1 MSDKEVLEIT
11 KLDGSNYSM
20 WKFGI
25 TFLLQAKE
33 LTGFVLGT
41 EDEPDKETKLNDWKT
56 WMKKSSQAAVILLSS
71 VEKKLH
77 PNLINCSTPQEIWD
91 KIKVLY
97 GDTSVDAKQ
106 SAWEQFYAFKMTDS
120 QSIALQIEKLESIC
134 KKLEDAGEKPSDTA
148 VVSKLLSSLPPKF
161 SVFRMAW
168 DCTPEAERKKVNL
181 IARLIREDKRLSGN
195 EENVTEL
202 AFQVQKTSLETRST
216 KEQRKRNIQDL
227 KKRTKCAICK
237 EKGHWARECPKK
249 KNGSEAA
256 AYVSD
261 VIASFSSTCD
271 EDSEVW
277 IADSGASMHMT
288 YNNEYFVYLEAPA
301 EEYLVKVADDK
312 ILKASGKGT
321 IKIQENIHGRL
332 QERELRN
339 VLFVP
344 DLKRNLFSIGTISNN
359 GFSFHA
365 YEEKCEIRDRDGKLS
380 SVGVRY
386 KNLYRMLFEVKVPAD
401 CNVAQANGGL
411 QSDILKLWHERMTHV
426 NIRAVKNT
434 CKQLEVGEL
443 QAEKDFFCEAC
454 VTGKQ
459 SRKHHA
465 SVKSG
470 TCYKP
475 GEKIHTDV
483 CGPVNI
489 ESPRGSKYFLLF
501 KDECTSF
508 RKVYFLRHKSEVF
521 EKFREFQAFV
531 FTQLNTKIKVLKSDN
546 GTEYTSREFDKYLRD
561 NGIVHELSSAYI
573 HEQNGR
579 AEREIR
585 TLVES
590 ARSIL
595 FAKSVDSKL
604 WPEAINTVCYVL
616 NRVILQPSEKET
628 PYEKWFGRRPQI
640 KHLKVFGVDAYLNI
654 PKEKRTKFQPKSR
667 KLLFVGYDGESNNY
681 RLWDNEKN
689 KIYISSDVDF
699 NEQHAV
705 EYKNSQLII
714 DLDFNIPEGLPE
726 AAAPEQVQIPQQE
739 IMDEAAAP
747 EQIQAPQQDV
757 MDASRVLRDRNL
769 LHPPDRY
776 GIPVAFFAHAVPSN
790 YSQAAISQD
799 AEKWKMAMNEEIEA
813 LNDNKTW
820 TLSELPRG
828 KRLTGCRWVFTVKT
842 DPAGNIER
850 YKARLVA
857 KGFSQREGIDY
868 FETYAPVV
876 RYESI
881 RLLLAIAASR
891 DYEIKKFDVKT
902 AFLYGELQEEI
913 YLEQPEGYADPNNP
927 DFVCKLHKSL
937 YGLKQS
943 PRCWNEKFVGFL
955 KTFSFLPCESDKC
968 VFIGQVNGFTVY
980 LALYV
985 DDGLIMCEKMSAI
998 DEVLSVLKG
1007 KFKITV
1013 GSASDFVGL
1022 EIVRNRKQRLLTI
1035 NQAGYVN
1042 KLVDK
1047 FAMQDAKISSIP
1059 ADPGSYLRKNP
1070 ENIHSTKNIPYREAV
1085 GSLLFAARV
1094 SRPDIEY
1101 AVNYASQFL
1110 DCYTQEHWQFV
1121 KKILRYLKGTVDFGI
1136 TFGNSGSLDSLQGF
1150 TDADY
1155 AGCLDTRKSRSGF
1168 VFILNGAPVS
1178 WSSQRQCIVSL
1189 STAESEYIALAHGV
1203 KEAVWLRQFLLDLN
1217 VDFKDVVIF
1226 VDNQAAIKLA
1236 SNSEHHKRS
1245 KHIDVRFHFIRDIV
1259 NNKQVDLRYIPTTDQ
1274 LADIFT
1280 KPLAKKQFSYLRSQL
1295 NILDPSK

>member
-1 MSDKEVLEIT
+1 MSDREVLELT
-11 KLDGSNYSM
+11 KLDGTNYSM
-20 WKFGI
+20 WKFGVM
-25 TFLLQAKE
+25 FVLQAKE

-41 EDEPDKETKLNDWKT
+41 VDEPDKETKLEDWKT
-56 WMKKSSQAAVILLSS
+56 WIKRSSQAAVILLSS
-71 VEKKLH
+71 VEKNLH

-97 GDTSVDAKQ
+97 GDTTIDAKQ
-106 SAWEQFYAFKMTDS
+106 NAWEQFYAFKMTDS
-120 QSIALQIEKLESIC
+120 ETVALQIEKLESIC
-134 KKLEDAGEKPSDTA
+134 KKLEDSGEKPSETA

-161 SVFRMAW
+161 SVFRIAW

-181 IARLIREDKRLSGN
+181 IARLIKEDKRLAGN
-195 EENVTEL
+195 EENVTAL
-202 AFQVQKTSLETRST
+202 AFQVQKTTLGNRP
-216 KEQRKRNIQDL
+216 KKGQRKHNIQEL
-227 KKRTKCAICK
+227 KKRTKCALCK
-237 EKGHWARECPKK
+237 EKGHWVRECPKK
-249 KNGSEAA
+249 NEVSEGAS
-256 AYVSD
+256 AYISD
-261 VIASFSSTCD
+261 VTATFSSTCE

-288 YNNEYFVYLEAPA
+288 FKQEYFTHLEAPA

-312 ILKASGKGT
+312 ILQASGIGT
-321 IKIQENIHGRL
+321 IIIQEKLLGRL

-344 DLKRNLFSIGTISNN
+344 ELKRNLFSIGTISDNN
-359 GFSFHA
+359 FSFHA
-365 YEEKCEIRDRDGKLS
+365 YKEKCEIRGCDGKLS

-386 KNLYRMLFEVKVPAD
+386 KNLYRMLFEVKVPVN
-401 CNVAQANGGL
+401 CNLAQVKGCS
-411 QSDILKLWHERMTHV
+411 QSDKLKLWHERMAHV

-434 CKQLEVGEL
+434 CKQLGVGEPGL
-443 QAEKDFFCEAC
+443 KAEKDFFCEAC
-454 VTGKQ
+454 LTGKQ

-465 SVKSG
+465 SIKSEMN
-470 TCYKP
+470 YKP

-521 EKFREFQAFV
+521 EKFREFNAFV
-531 FTQLNTKIKVLKSDN
+531 LTQLNTKIKVLKSDN
-546 GTEYTSREFDKYLRD
+546 GTEYTSRDFEKYLCE
-561 NGIVHELSSAYI
+561 NGIVHERSSPYI

-585 TLVES
+585 TLVET
-590 ARSIL
+590 ARSIIL
-595 FAKSVDSKL
+595 AKSVNSKL
-604 WPEAINTVCYVL
+604 WPEAINTVCYIL

-628 PYEKWFGRRPQI
+628 PYEKWFGRKPQI

-654 PKEKRTKFQPKSR
+654 PKEKRTKFGPKS
-667 KLLFVGYDGESNNY
+667 KKVTFVGYDGESNNY
-681 RLWDNEKN
+681 RLWDNDTS

-699 NEQHAV
+699 NEQQAV
-705 EYKNSQLII
+705 KHPITQFPIV
-714 DLDFNIPEGLPE
+714 LDFQISEESTYDEAE
-726 AAAPEQVQIPQQE
+726 AAAPEQVQIPQQ
-739 IMDEAAAP
+739 
-747 EQIQAPQQDV
+747 DV
-757 MDASRVLRDRNL
+757 TNERRVLRDRNL
-769 LHPPDRY
+769 VHVPDRY

-790 YSQAAISQD
+790 YNQAVISQD
-799 AEKWKMAMNEEIEA
+799 AEKWKEAMNEEIEA
-813 LNDNKTW
+813 LNENKTW
-820 TLSELPRG
+820 TLSGLPPN
-828 KRLTGCRWVFTVKT
+828 KRLIGCRWVFAVKT
-842 DPAGNIER
+842 DPAGNVER

-868 FETYAPVV
+868 SETYAPVV

-881 RLLLAIAASR
+881 RLLLAIVAAR

-913 YLEQPEGYADPNNP
+913 YLEQPEGYVDPNNANC
-927 DFVCKLHKSL
+927 VCRLHKSL

-943 PRCWNEKFVGFL
+943 PRCWNEKFVDFL
-955 KTFSFLPCESDKC
+955 RAFSFVPCDSDKC
-968 VFIGQVNGFTVY
+968 VFIGHVKGLKVY

-985 DDGLIMCEKMSAI
+985 DDGLIVCENMSAI
-998 DEVLSVLKG
+998 DEVLNVLKG
-1007 KFKITV
+1007 SFKITV
-1013 GSASDFVGL
+1013 DNACEFVGL
-1022 EIVRNRKQRLLTI
+1022 EIIRNRKQRLLTI
-1035 NQAGYVN
+1035 NQAGYVRR
-1042 KLVDK
+1042 LIDK
-1047 FAMQDAKISSIP
+1047 FAMQDAKFSSIP
-1059 ADPGSYLRKNP
+1059 AEPGAYLRKNP
-1070 ENIHSTKNIPYREAV
+1070 ESIQSNTNIPYREAV

-1110 DCYTQEHWQFV
+1110 DCYSQEHWQFV

-1136 TFGNSGSLDSLQGF
+1136 TFGNSGSLDSLHGF

-1168 VFILNGAPVS
+1168 VFVLNGAPIS
-1178 WSSQRQCIVSL
+1178 WSSKRQCVVSL

-1203 KEAVWLRQFLLDLN
+1203 QEAVWLRQFLLELN
-1217 VDFKDVVIF
+1217 VDFKEIKIF

-1236 SNSEHHKRS
+1236 SNSECHKRS
-1245 KHIDVRFHFIRDIV
+1245 KHIDVRYHFIRDIV
-1259 NNKQVDLRYIPTTDQ
+1259 NTKQVELEYIPTTDQ

-1280 KPLAKKQFSYLRSQL
+1280 KPLAKKQFTYLRFQL
-1295 NILDPSK
+1295 NILDHSK